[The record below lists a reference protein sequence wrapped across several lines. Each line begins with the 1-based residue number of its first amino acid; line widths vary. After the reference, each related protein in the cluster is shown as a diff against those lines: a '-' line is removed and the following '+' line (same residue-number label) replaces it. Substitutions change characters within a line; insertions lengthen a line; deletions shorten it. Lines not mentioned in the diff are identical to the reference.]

1 MIRYNVW
8 GRRIYQFP
16 NGAYMSGK
24 YFKTIAR
31 FYRDIMEQGNNRRTK
46 EPYNKIKAMLI
57 ING

>member
-1 MIRYNVW
+1 MFHYR
-8 GRRIYQFP
+8 FL
-16 NGAYMSGK
+16 NGARMLAR

-31 FYRDIMEQGNNRRTK
+31 FYKDIMEQGNNRRTK